1 MVCSAIYLTTRS
13 LAGLAG
19 TSPHLRRWRWAA
31 RFHSVTSLQETTS
44 ATQCATTTP
53 AAGMEETV
61 RLILMIRGK
70 TAPLLYSVG
79 DTSMMGSVMGSVIAL
94 GVSMMVLIA
103 KDKKD
108 NASKCHRN
116 VLGIFFKDLWGGIR
130 ILTQSYFVFQ
140 PSIWSVL

>member
-1 MVCSAIYLTTRS
+1 
-13 LAGLAG
+13 
-19 TSPHLRRWRWAA
+19 
-31 RFHSVTSLQETTS
+31 
-44 ATQCATTTP
+44 
-53 AAGMEETV
+53 MEETV

-70 TAPLLYSVG
+70 TAPLLYSAG

-116 VLGIFFKDLWGGIR
+116 VLGIFLKICGAV
-130 ILTQSYFVFQ
+130 SEY
-140 PSIWSVL
+140 

>member
-1 MVCSAIYLTTRS
+1 
-13 LAGLAG
+13 
-19 TSPHLRRWRWAA
+19 
-31 RFHSVTSLQETTS
+31 
-44 ATQCATTTP
+44 
-53 AAGMEETV
+53 MEETV

-108 NASKCHRN
+108 NATLYMISIVKTTMLMVTVTRAATMQNVNGMDWTVPTTCQRN
-116 VLGIFFKDLWGGIR
+116 WLMDI
-130 ILTQSYFVFQ
+130 
-140 PSIWSVL
+140 